1 MTYPEWIDREA
12 ELEQREID
20 AEQRARFTPP
30 DEFEMAQCSCGAE
43 CNVEAMTQTKDGF
56 MCPACAD
63 AAGQF
68 VEDDE

>member
-1 MTYPEWIDREA
+1 MPTWNESHDREA
-12 ELEQREID
+12 ELELREIE
-20 AEQRARFTPP
+20 AERRARFTPP
-30 DEFEMAQCSCGAE
+30 KLTARCCCGAE
-43 CNVEAMTQTKDGF
+43 CDVEAMTQTKDGF